1 MSEIP
6 RTDNYRSQGREWHEL
21 QELFEDAKHRL
32 GANGTEVSESQVQL
46 LDTLIE
52 LIKEKR

>member
-1 MSEIP
+1 MNI
-6 RTDNYRSQGREWHEL
+6 QWHEL

-32 GANGTEVSESQVQL
+32 GANGTEASEAQVQV

-52 LIKEKR
+52 LIEER